1 MCLGNVVEVLVQVS
15 VFSAVAVGSQVWV
28 TSTDLAQVSVLVLV
42 VIDWGNSWL
51 EGTMVLLLN
60 SAGEAILVVWPCEA
74 VV

>member
-1 MCLGNVVEVLVQVS
+1 MCLGNVVVVLVQVS
-15 VFSAVAVGSQVWV
+15 VFSAVVVGSQVWV
-28 TSTDLAQVSVLVLV
+28 TSTDLARVWVLVLA

-60 SAGEAILVVWPCEA
+60 SVGEAILVVWPSEA